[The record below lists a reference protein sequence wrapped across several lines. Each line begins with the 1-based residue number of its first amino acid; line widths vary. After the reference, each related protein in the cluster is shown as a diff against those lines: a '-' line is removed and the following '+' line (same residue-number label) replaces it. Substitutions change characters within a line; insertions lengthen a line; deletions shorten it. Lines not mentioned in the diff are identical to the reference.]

1 MHPRSSSFLPSIR
14 RLAGVLPGAASLERL
29 RAALRETAGLVLLAT
44 STAGYLWL
52 LERVSSVLSA
62 S

>member
-1 MHPRSSSFLPSIR
+1 MQPRTGSFIPSIR
-14 RLAGVLPGAASLERL
+14 RLAGALPDAALLERL